1 MRPLKNPILRLQRL
15 TLDGETTV
23 RLATT
28 GLLPADLRRL
38 DDEAAHRLRAAG
50 FVGCSCFFPDP
61 TAPTPIELDRLR
73 DTLRRAGVGVAQV
86 NGRYETLVN
95 PDEGLRRQGIAA
107 LQAAVQVC
115 RRLRGDNLYVR
126 PGSLNPG
133 GHWWPHPENHSPA
146 TIDRLVDS
154 LRQVAT
160 VAEDAG
166 VTLAVEG
173 HTVSP
178 LDTPALV
185 REVIDRVGSPALKF
199 NCDPVNFVSN
209 VQDVYHSRRVLDALF
224 DTLGDVTWAVH
235 AKDMALEDRHVVHIS
250 EVVMGRGR
258 MDLGYMLLR
267 FQAARPEGYVIVEHL
282 PDELIPEARDALLA
296 AGAEVGIT
304 WHDHPHTY

>member
-1 MRPLKNPILRLQRL
+1 M
-15 TLDGETTV
+15 

-28 GLLPADLRRL
+28 GLLPADLRQV
-38 DDEAAHRLRAAG
+38 DDVVARRLRTAG

-61 TAPTPIELDRLR
+61 TAPAAAEIDRLR
-73 DTLRRAGVGVAQV
+73 DTLHRGGVGVAQV
-86 NGRYETLVN
+86 NGRYECLVN
-95 PDEGLRRQGIAA
+95 PNDTLRRQGIAT
-107 LQAAVQVC
+107 LQAAVQLC
-115 RRLRGDNLYVR
+115 RRLQGDNLYIR

-133 GHWWPHPENHSPA
+133 GHWWPHRENHNPA

-160 VAEDAG
+160 AAEDAG

-178 LDTPALV
+178 LDTAAKV

-209 VQDVYHSRRVLDALF
+209 VQDVYHSRRVLDDLF
-224 DTLGDVTWAVH
+224 DTLGALNWAVH

-250 EVVMGRGR
+250 EVVMGRGQ
-258 MDLGYMLLR
+258 MDLGYLLQR
-267 FQAARPEGYVIVEHL
+267 FAAVRPEGYVIVEHL

-296 AGAEVGIT
+296 AGAQAGVT
-304 WHDHPHTY
+304 WHDHPHTQ

>member
-1 MRPLKNPILRLQRL
+1 M
-15 TLDGETTV
+15 

-38 DDEAAHRLRAAG
+38 DDEAARRLRAAG

-61 TAPTPIELDRLR
+61 TAPTPAELDQLR
-73 DTLRRAGVGVAQV
+73 DTLLRAGVGVAQV

-95 PDEGLRRQGIAA
+95 PDEGLRRQGIAT

-146 TIDRLVDS
+146 TLDRLVDS

-235 AKDMALEDRHVVHIS
+235 AKDMVLEDRHVRVNVICPGS
-250 EVVMGRGR
+250 INTELKLGVVEADARRQGRSVE
-258 MDLGYMLLR
+258 MALAEAQEQLGD
-267 FQAARPEGYVIVEHL
+267 PEGVARVIAFLASDEADYVRGTL
-282 PDELIPEARDALLA
+282 FTR
-296 AGAEVGIT
+296 
-304 WHDHPHTY
+304 

>member
-1 MRPLKNPILRLQRL
+1 M
-15 TLDGETTV
+15 

-28 GLLPADLRRL
+28 GLLPADLRQV
-38 DDEAAHRLRAAG
+38 DDAAAQRLRAAG
-50 FVGCSCFFPDP
+50 FVGCSCFFADP
-61 TAPTPIELDRLR
+61 TLPTPADLDRLR

-86 NGRYETLVN
+86 NGRYECLVN
-95 PDEGLRRQGIAA
+95 PDDALRRQGIAT

-115 RRLRGDNLYVR
+115 ARLAGDNLYIR

-133 GHWWPHPENHSPA
+133 GHWWPHRENHSPA
-146 TIDRLVDS
+146 TLDRLVDS

-166 VTLAVEG
+166 VALAIEG

-178 LDTPALV
+178 LNTAAQV
-185 REVIDRVGSPALKF
+185 REVIDRVGSPMLKF

-209 VQDVYHSRRVLDALF
+209 VQEVYHARRVLDDLF

-250 EVVMGRGR
+250 EVVMGRGS
-258 MDLGYMLLR
+258 MDLGYMLQR
-267 FQAARPEGYVIVEHL
+267 FEAVRPEGYVIVEHL
-282 PDELIPEARDALLA
+282 PDDLIPEARDALLA
-296 AGAEVGIT
+296 AGAQAGVH
-304 WHDHPHTY
+304 WHDEPHAI